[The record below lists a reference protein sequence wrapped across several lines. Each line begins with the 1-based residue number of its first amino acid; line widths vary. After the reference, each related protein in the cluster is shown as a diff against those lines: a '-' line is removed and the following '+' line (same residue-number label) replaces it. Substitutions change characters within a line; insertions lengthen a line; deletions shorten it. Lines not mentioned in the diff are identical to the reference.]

1 MRLLLMKAE
10 SLVFTRSKDTRLNPT
25 YNKVLKIIIA
35 VAQVKKQVKMPRIGN
50 NIFSSINPS
59 KIVGTKNPTDHAV
72 NFK

>member
-35 VAQVKKQVKMPRIGN
+35 VAQAKKQVKIPRIGKS
-50 NIFSSINPS
+50 IFSSINPS
-59 KIVGTKNPTDHAV
+59 NIVGIKNPTDHAV